1 MNYREFG
8 KDGIKVSEIG
18 LGCWQ
23 IGGNW
28 GEVKE
33 SEARAILEASIETG
47 VNFLDT
53 ADVYGG
59 GRSEKIIGAYL
70 KERKQDDVFVATKV
84 GRMGLYPDKYS
95 EAAIR
100 EHVEASL
107 RRLQVEALDLV
118 QTHCVPTEVMRSGEI
133 YEWLERLRDEGKI
146 RRYGASVET
155 MEEANLLI
163 DQAPGVYSLQII
175 FNIFRQK
182 PIDTLFEKAK
192 AKRVGIIVRV
202 PLASGILSGKFTAAT
217 SFGREDHRNFNKDG
231 QAFNVGETFS
241 GIPFEQAVDLAE
253 ALKTFKPEGM
263 SLAQMAMRW
272 ILDHPAVS
280 SVITGASRPGQ
291 VAENASVSA
300 LEPLPESL
308 HQALSDFYFDQVR
321 EHIRGPL

>member
-33 SEARAILEASIETG
+33 SEARAILEASLEKG

-107 RRLQVEALDLV
+107 QRLQVEALDLV

-133 YEWLERLRDEGKI
+133 FQWLERLRDEGKI
-146 RRYGASVET
+146 QRYGASVET

-175 FNIFRQK
+175 FNLFRQK
-182 PIDTLFEKAK
+182 PIDTLFEKAQ
-192 AKRVGIIVRV
+192 AKRVGIIARV
-202 PLASGILSGKFTAAT
+202 PLASGVLSGKFTAQT
-217 SFGREDHRNFNKDG
+217 SFGQEDHRNFNKDG
-231 QAFNVGETFS
+231 QAFNVGETFA
-241 GIPFEQAVDLAE
+241 GVPFEQGVGFAQEIARLR
-253 ALKTFKPEGM
+253 PEGM
-263 SLAQMAMRW
+263 TLAQMALRW
-272 ILDHPAVS
+272 IIDHEAVS
-280 SVITGASRPGQ
+280 VVIPGASRPSQ
-291 VAENASVSA
+291 AEANAAVSELPPLGKDVHAA
-300 LEPLPESL
+300 LRKLYEEKI
-308 HQALSDFYFDQVR
+308 HAAVR
-321 EHIRGPL
+321 GTY